1 MINRVLCTFAVFCL
15 CACSTKQPEPAKSP
29 TASKTPTTKVT
40 APASQPAASQP
51 SASQPM
57 KAADSKARVFFVW
70 PEDGATVPTTFDVA
84 FGLEG
89 MKIAKAGTGLQDK
102 TLGHHHLIIDG
113 AGIKYGSAVPM
124 DERHLHFGKGQT
136 QTSVTLTPGKHTLTM
151 QFADGAHRS
160 FGAGL
165 SATITVNVVDTK
177 AKPAVKF
184 LEPADGATVKSPV
197 KVKFGITGL
206 TISPAGTAPSDKTK
220 GHHHVVVD
228 GAVVPLGTVVP
239 ADDRHIH
246 FGKGQTEAE
255 LKLAPGKHTLTL
267 QFADGAHRSYGAAVS
282 QTISV
287 MVE

>member
-1 MINRVLCTFAVFCL
+1 MVNRVLTIFVLVSLA
-15 CACSTKQPEPAKSP
+15 ACSSKQPEPAKSVE
-29 TASKTPTTKVT
+29 KTVKTQAK
-40 APASQPAASQP
+40 APASQPSASQP

-57 KAADSKARVFFVW
+57 KPMDAKARVFFVW

-89 MKIAKAGTGLQDK
+89 MKIAKAGTGMQDK

-113 AGIKYGSAVPM
+113 AGIKYGSAVPA
-124 DERHLHFGKGQT
+124 DERHLHFGKGET
-136 QTSVTLTPGKHTLTM
+136 KTSVTLTPGKHTLTM

-160 FGAGL
+160 FGAAL
-165 SATITVNVVDTK
+165 SSTITVNVVDTK
-177 AKPAVKF
+177 AKPAVRF
-184 LEPADGATVKSPV
+184 IEPADGATVKSPV

-206 TISPAGTAPSDKTK
+206 TVAPAGTAPNDKTK

-239 ADDRHIH
+239 ADERHIH
-246 FGKGQTEAE
+246 FGKGQTEAD
-255 LKLAPGKHTLTL
+255 LKLKPGKHTLTL
-267 QFADGAHRSYGAAVS
+267 QFADGAHRSFGAAVS

-287 MVE
+287 TVE